1 MKNNTRI
8 LFPGGGRDQK
18 TRNPAVAIVYST
30 VDRMWLCGS
39 EGKKG
44 LRSHE
49 HIPHKAPDE
58 PFQDV
63 HRYGKKR
70 RTKESCGRNRE
81 DSRVFTG
88 SLSSPHP
95 RGRVQMPGDH
105 SQGYRD
111 GLDICLTKFK

>member
-1 MKNNTRI
+1 MK
-8 LFPGGGRDQK
+8 
-18 TRNPAVAIVYST
+18 A
-30 VDRMWLCGS
+30 
-39 EGKKG
+39 KKG

-81 DSRVFTG
+81 DSRIFTG

-111 GLDICLTKFK
+111 GYLSDQISMRTSLPNNHT

>member
-1 MKNNTRI
+1 M
-8 LFPGGGRDQK
+8 
-18 TRNPAVAIVYST
+18 AVKA
-30 VDRMWLCGS
+30 
-39 EGKKG
+39 KKG

-49 HIPHKAPDE
+49 HIPHKALDE

-81 DSRVFTG
+81 DSRIFTG

-111 GLDICLTKFK
+111 GYLSDQISMRTSLPNNHT